1 MGLNFKIKKQVSLFL
16 VFISLLISSKIVA
29 QGTTCAGATSITTN
43 GACTSSVTITD
54 ATINGN
60 ATVCGATVNRE
71 AWYIFTATGTT
82 ATIVAT
88 ANNRNVA
95 IELLSACGG
104 TVVGCD
110 NTTTTNGTD
119 TETLTVSGLTNGT
132 NYIVRIV
139 NVSTTSNNIDLTTL
153 CITGPV
159 SAPSN
164 DDPTGAI
171 AITPAATCSYTTFTN
186 AAATSS
192 TCGTIPAPGCASY
205 SGSDVWFSVTVPA
218 SGGFILDSQ
227 TGVITD
233 GGMAVYSGSACGTM
247 TLLACDDD
255 SSPNGSMPSLTVT
268 ATAGST
274 VFIRFWEFGNDNN
287 GTFGICAT
295 TYTPPV
301 APANDN
307 CAGAYTVAVNSGQ
320 TCTSQ
325 TGGTVVGATASGIAM
340 GSCFGTADDDVWYSF
355 VATNTTHTV
364 NINNV
369 AGSVTDMYHSVY
381 SGSCGS
387 LSAALVC
394 SDPNTSALS
403 GLTIG
408 NTYYVRVYTY
418 TGTSGQTSTFSVC
431 VTSPPPPPAN
441 DECAGAYTVAVN
453 SSSTAC
459 TSQTGGTLVGATA
472 SSYTNACGGTA
483 DDDVWY
489 SFVATSTSHSITLNS
504 LAGSTTDLYISVY
517 GGSCGSPGSPLVCSD
532 PQSTSVGGLTVG
544 NTYFIRIFS
553 YTSTSGQ
560 TSTFSV
566 CVNTPPP
573 PPSNDN
579 PCTATPA
586 AVNSGTTCTVQ
597 TGGTVLGATSS
608 TVGLGSC
615 FGTPDDD
622 VWYSFVATNAIQ
634 NFSLTN
640 VAGSVTDMYFSVH
653 PGTCGAIGTAFICSD
668 PNNGTVT
675 GLIVGQTYYVR
686 VYTYTSTGNQNTTF
700 SLCITPPPPPPTNDD
715 CATPTTITVNGGTT
729 CTSQANGTLLG
740 ATASSYTNACS
751 GTADDDVWYS
761 FVATSTTHSIS
772 ITNVAGSPTDLY
784 HSLYSG
790 TCGSLGAPII
800 CSDPNSSDISGL
812 TIGATYFIRVF
823 SYTSGTGSTTT
834 FSVCVTTPPAGP
846 ANDNPC
852 SPTVV
857 TVNTGT
863 TCTSQSGGTLVNAYP
878 SVVPNT
884 CGGTADDDVWYSF
897 VASANTH
904 SISLNNIAGS
914 TTDLYHSVFTGTC
927 NNLGTALIC
936 SDPNTSIITGLTIGS
951 TYYIR
956 VFSWT
961 STSGQTSTFSV
972 CVTTPTVPPA
982 PANDNCTGAY
992 PVTINSGT
1000 VCTSLTGGTLYG
1012 ATASTQTNSCGNN
1025 YTDDDVWYSFVATDT
1040 YHQITLN
1047 NVAGSTTDLY
1057 HSVYSGTCGT
1067 LGTAITCSDPNT
1079 SAVNGLIIGNT
1090 YYVRVYSVGT
1100 TYGATTTFSICIT
1113 TPPDPPANT
1122 LCSGMTPICSGSA
1135 INFTAESNGASA
1147 PGGNNYG
1154 CLSTYPNPTWYYME
1168 ILTSGTMAV
1177 DLTAGS
1183 DVDFA
1188 LWGPYANLSA
1198 AQAACGSYP
1207 SPLDCS
1213 YSTSATEQMNIPL
1226 AVTGEVYAVLVTNY
1240 ANVVQSITLNQASG
1254 ASATTN
1260 CAIVLPIGLLY
1271 FTGNVDEFNNVYL
1284 QWATETETNNDY
1296 FEIQKLVNESWVTI
1310 ATKDGMGNSSTKTYY
1325 NYTDKNPRDG
1335 LSYYRLK
1342 QVNFDQT
1349 FNYSNAISVDL
1360 SKDREQITNI
1370 RPNPTNELVY
1380 YDYISKSK
1388 ADITIEVVSFTGES
1402 LFKETKNVETGFN
1415 SFNVSLQEFENG
1427 VYLLKI
1433 TNDNSGKIFSQKIIK
1448 N

>member
-16 VFISLLISSKIVA
+16 VFISLVISSKIVA
-29 QGTTCAGATSITTN
+29 QGNTPCTAVVITANATCVNTAGTTASLTYQSDAANGGTPSCASPGAADGWYSFTPTATATYTIDLTA
-43 GACTSSVTITD
+43 GTITD
-54 ATINGN
+54 SGMSIS
-60 ATVCGATVNRE
+60 
-71 AWYIFTATGTT
+71 TA
-82 ATIVAT
+82 
-88 ANNRNVA
+88 
-95 IELLSACGG
+95 
-104 TVVGCD
+104 
-110 NTTTTNGTD
+110 
-119 TETLTVSGLTNGT
+119 
-132 NYIVRIV
+132 
-139 NVSTTSNNIDLTTL
+139 
-153 CITGPV
+153 
-159 SAPSN
+159 
-164 DDPTGAI
+164 
-171 AITPAATCSYTTFTN
+171 
-186 AAATSS
+186 
-192 TCGTIPAPGCASY
+192 
-205 SGSDVWFSVTVPA
+205 A
-218 SGGFILDSQ
+218 SGCTNPTQ
-227 TGVITD
+227 
-233 GGMAVYSGSACGTM
+233 
-247 TLLACDDD
+247 LLCDDD
-255 SSPNGSMPSLTVT
+255 SGAGTMSQIVT
-268 ATAGST
+268 TLTAGT
-274 VFIRFWEFGNDNN
+274 TYFIRIWEYSSGT
-287 GTFGICAT
+287 GTFSICITQGA
-295 TYTPPV
+295 PPPA

-325 TGGTVVGATASGIAM
+325 TGGTVAGATASGIAM

-355 VATNTTHTV
+355 IATNTTHSV

-408 NTYYVRVYTY
+408 ATYYVRVYTY

-441 DECAGAYTVAVN
+441 DNCSGAYTVAVN

-459 TSQTGGTLVGATA
+459 TSQTGGTLAGATA
-472 SSYTNACGGTA
+472 SSFTNTCGGTA

-489 SFVATSTSHSITLNS
+489 SFVATSTSHSITLNNV
-504 LAGSTTDLYISVY
+504 AGSTTDLYISVY
-517 GGSCGSPGSPLVCSD
+517 SGTCGSPGSPLVCSD
-532 PQSTSVGGLTVG
+532 PESTNVGSLTIG

-579 PCTATPA
+579 PCGATPA

-615 FGTPDDD
+615 FGTADDD

-653 PGTCGAIGTAFICSD
+653 PGTCGAIGSAFICSD

-686 VYTYTSTGNQNTTF
+686 VYTYTSTGNQTTTF
-700 SLCITPPPPPPTNDD
+700 SLCITPPPPPPANDN

-772 ITNVAGSPTDLY
+772 INNVAGSPTDLY

-790 TCGSLGAPII
+790 TCASLGAAII

-812 TIGATYFIRVF
+812 TVGATYFIRVF

-834 FSVCVTTPPAGP
+834 FSVCVTTPAAGP

-884 CGGTADDDVWYSF
+884 CFGTADDDVWYSF

-904 SISLNNIAGS
+904 SISLNNVAGS
-914 TTDLYHSVFTGTC
+914 TTDLYHSVFSGTC
-927 NNLGTALIC
+927 NSLGTALIC

-951 TYYIR
+951 TYFIR
-956 VFSWT
+956 VFSYT
-961 STSGQTSTFSV
+961 STGGQTSTFSV

-992 PVTINSGT
+992 PVAINSGT

-1040 YHQITLN
+1040 YHQITLS

-1067 LGTAITCSDPNT
+1067 LGTAISCSDPNT
-1079 SAVNGLIIGNT
+1079 SSVNGLTIGNT

-1100 TYGATTTFSICIT
+1100 TYGATTTFSVCIT
-1113 TPPDPPANT
+1113 TPPDPPVNT
-1122 LCSGMTPICSGSA
+1122 LCSGMSPICSGSA

-1147 PGGNNYG
+1147 PTGNNYG
-1154 CLSTYPNPTWYYME
+1154 CLSTYPNPTWFYLE

-1188 LWGPYANLSA
+1188 LWGPYANLTA
-1198 AQAACGSYP
+1198 AQASCGTYP

-1213 YSTSATEQMNIPL
+1213 YSASATEQMNIPT
-1226 AVTGEVYAVLVTNY
+1226 AITGQVYAVLVTNY

-1260 CAIVLPIGLLY
+1260 CAILLPVGLLY
-1271 FTGNVDEFNNVYL
+1271 FNGTLNESNEVFL
-1284 QWATETETNNDY
+1284 QWETETETNNDY
-1296 FEIQKLVNESWVTI
+1296 FEIQTLIGDTWKTLAI
-1310 ATKDGMGNSSTKTYY
+1310 KDGAGNSTSKTYY
-1325 NYTDKNPRDG
+1325 NYTDKKPIDG

-1349 FNYSNAISVDL
+1349 FNYSNAISIDL

-1370 RPNPTNELVY
+1370 RPNPTNGLVY

-1402 LFKETKNVETGFN
+1402 LFKETKNAETGFN
-1415 SFNVSLQEFENG
+1415 SFNLSLQEFKNG

-1433 TNDNSGKIFSQKIIK
+1433 TNENSGKTFIQKVIK